1 MVGDASASVT
11 IINLEPASHAQMQS
25 QEVYRTRALG
35 LLPAGW
41 LWPDD

>member
-1 MVGDASASVT
+1 MIGDASASVT
-11 IINLEPASHAQMQS
+11 INNLELASHAGMQS
-25 QEVYRTRALG
+25 QEVYRTWVLG